1 MEIMDIKTQL
11 ANDLK
16 DAMRSRDDVRKR
28 TVRMALSAIKLSEI
42 DKGSPLDESA
52 QMAVIQKEVKSRNES
67 IADAQ
72 RAGRPDLTAAA
83 QAEIAVLEGYLPKP
97 FTPEE
102 LEALVRQ
109 AITEAGASSPAE
121 MGKVMKILT
130 PRLQGRATGAQVS
143 QLVRQLLQ

>member
-16 DAMRSRDDVRKR
+16 DAMRSRDEVRKR

>member
-143 QLVRQLLQ
+143 QRVRQLLQ

>member
-16 DAMRSRDDVRKR
+16 DAMRSKDEVRKR

-42 DKGSPLDESA
+42 DKGSSLDESA
-52 QMAVIQKEVKSRNES
+52 LIAIIQKEVKSRNES

-72 RAGRPDLTAAA
+72 RAGRPDLTAAS

-109 AITEAGASSPAE
+109 AIIEAGASSPAE

-130 PRLQGRATGAQVS
+130 PRLQGRATGAQAS

>member
-16 DAMRSRDDVRKR
+16 DALRSRDEVRKR

>member
-1 MEIMDIKTQL
+1 METMEIKTQL

-16 DAMRSRDDVRKR
+16 DAIRSRDEVRKR

-102 LEALVRQ
+102 LAALVRQ

>member
-16 DAMRSRDDVRKR
+16 DAMRSRDEVRKR

-83 QAEIAVLEGYLPKP
+83 QAEIVVLEGYLPKP

-143 QLVRQLLQ
+143 QRVRQLLQ